1 MTIIQKFLNPLHT
14 PLFIILGGFALLFL
28 SETGDAAS
36 SRVTMKD
43 GRVLTGEIA
52 PIESVAV
59 NPNNRKSGGD
69 QTVEKIVVIDDQLR
83 LIYVPKNLIL
93 DIAQDDLG
101 ASAEIFRFRQP
112 IFRSSSQAAV
122 SLGAYKTTE
131 PFDPFGR
138 RTIYFNGTP
147 LIQGITEIAPGYVRA
162 QGINM
167 GIDMR
172 FSPHSFRRDFLSS
185 MIRKAIDPESLSDRL
200 RIYLFYTQAELF
212 EEAAAELE
220 EIIRDFKDK
229 PENTEQLD
237 AGLRM
242 IRQLSATRLVDE
254 LKLRR
259 DAGQHRNVRSL
270 IEEFSNENI
279 STDLTQ
285 SVRALARQYDEE
297 DEKKGRILDELRR
310 MTDTL
315 TNEDQKREASAI
327 LDEIARELNPNTSNR
342 FAEFLLSLN
351 DESLSD
357 EQRLAIGISGW
368 LAGNAGT
375 DNRLELA
382 LSMVR
387 LRDKI
392 NAYLIET
399 APTKRAAI
407 LEEIKSEEASTPLE
421 NPARVLRYM
430 KPPLETEPT
439 DPSLTGFYQIEVP
452 SFEEGKTFQ
461 YLVQLPPEYDPNRKY
476 PTVVTLHGEKTTPQM
491 QIDWWAGSWNE
502 KTADDGTTLKQRFG
516 QGTRFGY
523 IVVAPRWANEEETYH
538 GSGAE
543 TGAVLYALRDA
554 MRRFSIDTDRVFLSG
569 HSAGGDAAWDLGL
582 SHPDLWAGIIPIC
595 GKAIRYPFYLRK
607 NARYVPVYA
616 VNGELDGGKT
626 SLSKGVLDPG
636 MNQVH
641 PFDMTCVV
649 FRGRGNESFS
659 DELIRIFEWMGS
671 RSRNFFPKERLT
683 VYSMRPWDYYFWMAE
698 LGDFPEKTMILPIN
712 WTVGKLPA
720 KYSPAKTDIIPVAE
734 NKIKIISS
742 AQACSIYLAPEIV
755 NFDQRIEVT
764 FNGKRMSPPNGEITP
779 SLDILLDDARTR
791 ADRLHPFRAR
801 LDYEKK

>member
-1 MTIIQKFLNPLHT
+1 MTIIQKFLNFLHT
-14 PLFIILGGFALLFL
+14 PLFIILGFL
-28 SETGDAAS
+28 SLSFHSGMSDAAS

-43 GRVLTGEIA
+43 GRFLTVEIA
-52 PIESVAV
+52 PIESVAD
-59 NPNNRKSGGD
+59 NPNNRKTAGD
-69 QTVEKIVVIDDQLR
+69 QAVEKIVVIDDQLR
-83 LIYVPKNLIL
+83 LTYVPKNLIL

-101 ASAEIFRFRQP
+101 ASAEIFKFRQP
-112 IFRSSSQAAV
+112 IFRSSSQAAI
-122 SLGAYKTTE
+122 SLGAYKTSE
-131 PFDPFGR
+131 PFDSFGR
-138 RTIYFNGTP
+138 RTIFFNGTP
-147 LIQGITEIAPGYVRA
+147 LIQGITEIAPGYVRV

-172 FSPHSFRRDFLSS
+172 FSPHSFRRDFLTS
-185 MIRKAIDPESLSDRL
+185 MLRRTIDPTSLSDRL

-220 EIIRDFKDK
+220 EIIRDFKDE
-229 PENTEQLD
+229 PDHTEQLD

-254 LKLRR
+254 LQLRR
-259 DAGQHRNVRSL
+259 NAGQHRNVRSL
-270 IEEFSNENI
+270 IEAFSAENI
-279 STDLTQ
+279 SSDLTQ
-285 SVRALARQYDEE
+285 SVRTLARQYTEE
-297 DEKKGRILDELRR
+297 DDKEERIRRELHR
-310 MTDTL
+310 MTDAL
-315 TNEDQKREASAI
+315 TNEDQKRETLTI
-327 LDEIARELNPNTSNR
+327 LDEIDRELNPNTSNR

-351 DESLSD
+351 DESLGN

-387 LRDKI
+387 LRNQIK
-392 NAYLIET
+392 AYLLESV
-399 APTKRAAI
+399 PTKRTSI
-407 LEEIKSEEASTPLE
+407 LEQIKSEESSSPLE
-421 NPARVLRYM
+421 TPARVLRYM
-430 KPPLETEPT
+430 KPPLESDPVDPT
-439 DPSLTGFYQIEVP
+439 LPGYYQIEVP
-452 SFEEGKTFQ
+452 SFEDGKTFQ
-461 YLVQLPPEYDPNRKY
+461 YTVQLPPEYDPNRKY
-476 PTVVTLHGEKTTPQM
+476 PTVVTLHGERTTPQM
-491 QIDWWAGSWNE
+491 QIDWWAGSWTE
-502 KTADDGTTLKQRFG
+502 KKADDGTILKQRLG

-523 IVVAPRWANEEETYH
+523 IVIAPRWGKDEEIYH
-538 GSGAE
+538 GSGSE
-543 TGAVLYALRDA
+543 SGAVLYALRDA

-595 GKAIRYPFYLRK
+595 GKANRYPYYLRK
-607 NARYVPVYA
+607 NAKYVPIYA
-616 VNGELDGGKT
+616 VTGELDGGKT
-626 SLSKGVLDPG
+626 ALSRGVLDPG

-671 RSRNFFPKERLT
+671 RSRNFFPKERMT

-698 LGDFPEKTMILPIN
+698 LGDFPEKTMVLPIN

-720 KYSPAKTDIIPVAE
+720 KYSPAKTDIQPVGE
-734 NKIKIISS
+734 NKIRIVSS
-742 AQACSIYLAPEIV
+742 ARACTVYLAPEMV
-755 NFDQRIEVT
+755 NFDQRIDVT
-764 FNGKRMSPPNGEITP
+764 FNGKRISPANGEITP
-779 SLDILLDDARTR
+779 SLEILLDDARTR

-801 LDYEKK
+801 LDFVKK

>member
-1 MTIIQKFLNPLHT
+1 MTIIQKILNFLHT
-14 PLFIILGGFALLFL
+14 PRFIFWGVLIFSLL
-28 SETGDAAS
+28 SETADAVS

-59 NPNNRKSGGD
+59 NPNNRKTSGE

-83 LIYVPKNLIL
+83 LTYVPKNLIL

-101 ASAEIFRFRQP
+101 ASAEVFKFRQP
-112 IFRSSSQAAV
+112 IFRSNSQAAV
-122 SLGAYKTTE
+122 SLGAYKTSE
-131 PFDPFGR
+131 PFDSFGR

-172 FSPHSFRRDFLSS
+172 FSPHSFRRDFLTS
-185 MIRKAIDPESLSDRL
+185 MIRKTIDPSSLSDRL

-220 EIIRDFKDK
+220 EIIGDFKDE

-254 LKLRR
+254 LRLRR
-259 DAGQHRNVRSL
+259 DAGQHRNVRAL
-270 IEEFSNENI
+270 IEAFSSENI
-279 STDLTQ
+279 SADLTQ
-285 SVRALARQYDEE
+285 SVRTLAREYSEE
-297 DEKKGRILDELRR
+297 DEKEKRILGELRR
-310 MTDTL
+310 LTESL
-315 TNEDQKREASAI
+315 TNDDQKREASAI
-327 LDEIARELNPNTSNR
+327 LDEIDRELNPNTSNR
-342 FAEFLLSLN
+342 FAEFLLSLT
-351 DESLSD
+351 DESLND

-368 LAGNAGT
+368 LVGNAGT

-382 LSMVR
+382 LSMIR
-387 LRDKI
+387 LRSKI
-392 NAYLIET
+392 RAYLLES
-399 APTKRAAI
+399 AATKRASI
-407 LEEIKSEEASTPLE
+407 LEEIESEEASTPLDT
-421 NPARVLRYM
+421 PARVLRYM
-430 KPPLETEPT
+430 KPPLETEPI
-439 DPSLTGFYQIEVP
+439 DPTLNGFYQIEVP
-452 SFEEGKTFQ
+452 SFEEEKTFQ

-476 PTVVTLHGEKTTPQM
+476 PTIVTLHGERTTPQM
-491 QIDWWAGSWNE
+491 QIDWWAGAWKE
-502 KTADDGTTLKQRFG
+502 KNADDGTILKERLG

-523 IVVAPRWANEEETYH
+523 IIIAPRWGNEEDSYH
-538 GSGAE
+538 GTGAE

-595 GKAIRYPFYLRK
+595 GKATRYPFYLRK
-607 NARYVPVYA
+607 NARYVPIYA

-626 SLSKGVLDPG
+626 SLCKGVLDPG
-636 MNQVH
+636 MNQIH

-649 FRGRGNESFS
+649 FRGRGNESFA
-659 DELIRIFEWMGS
+659 DELIRLFEWMKT

-698 LGDFPEKTMILPIN
+698 LGDFPEKTMVLPVN

-720 KYSPAKTDIIPVAE
+720 KYSPAKTDILSVAE
-734 NKIKIISS
+734 NKIRIVSS
-742 AQACSIYLAPEIV
+742 AQACSVYLAPEIV

-764 FNGKRMSPPNGEITP
+764 FNGKRISPVNGEITP
-779 SLDILLDDARTR
+779 TLDILLDDARTR

>member
-1 MTIIQKFLNPLHT
+1 MTIIKNFLNSLHT
-14 PLFIILGGFALLFL
+14 PLFIILGFL
-28 SETGDAAS
+28 SLSFRSGMCDAAS

-52 PIESVAV
+52 PVESVAI
-59 NPNNRKSGGD
+59 NPNNRKTGGD

-83 LIYVPKNLIL
+83 LTYVPKNLIL

-101 ASAEIFRFRQP
+101 ASAEIFKFRQP
-112 IFRSSSQAAV
+112 IFRSSSQAAI
-122 SLGAYKTTE
+122 SLGAYKTSE
-131 PFDPFGR
+131 PFDSFGR
-138 RTIYFNGTP
+138 RTLYFNGTP
-147 LIQGITEIAPGYVRA
+147 LIQGITEIAPGYIRV

-172 FSPHSFRRDFLSS
+172 FSPHSFRRDFLTS
-185 MIRKAIDPESLSDRL
+185 MIRKTIDPASLSDRL

-220 EIIRDFKDK
+220 EIIRDFKDE
-229 PENTEQLD
+229 PDHAEQLD

-242 IRQLSATRLVDE
+242 IRQLSATRLLDE
-254 LKLRR
+254 LQLRR
-259 DAGQHRNVRSL
+259 NAGQHQNVRSL
-270 IEEFSNENI
+270 IEAFSSENI
-279 STDLTQ
+279 SSDLAQ
-285 SVRALARQYDEE
+285 SVRTLDRQYAEE
-297 DEKKGRILDELRR
+297 DEKDERIRRELRR
-310 MTDTL
+310 MTETL
-315 TNEDQKREASAI
+315 TNEDQKRETLTI
-327 LDEIARELNPNTSNR
+327 LDEIDHELNPNTSNR

-351 DESLSD
+351 DESLGD

-382 LSMVR
+382 LSMAR

-392 NAYLIET
+392 KAYLLES
-399 APTKRAAI
+399 APTKRASI
-407 LEEIKSEEASTPLE
+407 LEQIKSEESSTPLE
-421 NPARVLRYM
+421 TPARVLRYM
-430 KPPLETEPT
+430 KPPFETAPVDPT
-439 DPSLTGFYQIEVP
+439 LSGYYQIEVP
-452 SFEEGKTFQ
+452 SFEKGKTFQ
-461 YLVQLPPEYDPNRKY
+461 YMVQLPPEYDPNRKY
-476 PTVVTLHGEKTTPQM
+476 PTVVTLHGERTTPQM
-491 QIDWWAGSWNE
+491 QIDWWAGSWIE
-502 KTADDGTTLKQRFG
+502 KTADDGTILKQRLG

-523 IVVAPRWANEEETYH
+523 IVIAPRWENEEDTYH

-543 TGAVLYALRDA
+543 SGAVLYALRDA

-595 GKAIRYPFYLRK
+595 GKANRYPYYLRK
-607 NARYVPVYA
+607 NAKYVPIYA

-626 SLSKGVLDPG
+626 ALSKGVLDPG

-671 RSRNFFPKERLT
+671 RSRNFFPKERMT
-683 VYSMRPWDYYFWMAE
+683 VYSMRPWDYYFWMVE
-698 LGDFPEKTMILPIN
+698 LGDFPEKTMVLPMN

-720 KYSPAKTDIIPVAE
+720 KYSPAKTDIQPVAE
-734 NKIKIISS
+734 NKIRIVSS
-742 AQACSIYLAPEIV
+742 AQACTVYLAPELV

-764 FNGKRMSPPNGEITP
+764 FNGKRISPTNGEITP
-779 SLDILLDDARTR
+779 SLEILLDDARTR

-801 LDYEKK
+801 LDLIKK